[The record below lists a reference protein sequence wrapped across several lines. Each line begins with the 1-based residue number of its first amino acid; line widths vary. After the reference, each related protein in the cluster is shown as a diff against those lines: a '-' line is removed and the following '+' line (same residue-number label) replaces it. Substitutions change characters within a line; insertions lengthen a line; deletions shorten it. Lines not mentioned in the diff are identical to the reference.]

1 MWYGKI
7 IDKKI
12 YLYRNLQKDYMNIL
26 ESLRQGIIPETEETC
41 SEKIP
46 DLREILLKFEKER
59 INSEFSHD
67 QYIIKVYSVKKELE
81 EIINLYLEKLVSIY
95 TLLDIKY
102 NNDPCLYFSKL
113 KNAGLQDVDNAAAEM
128 GINMCSFRSYLDNYL
143 GHEIEKYMPHTV
155 SLIGKTLALDFLL
168 KSGSLENLVK
178 YPAGTLQILGAEKAF
193 FNHMRK
199 GTPPPKHGIIFNYPG
214 LSALP
219 PNQRG
224 KVARAIANKMAI
236 TLKMDFFKTDGDTEG
251 MVNEIKKKM
260 NIQV

>member
-1 MWYGKI
+1 MG
-7 IDKKI
+7 
-12 YLYRNLQKDYMNIL
+12 L
-26 ESLRQGIIPETEETC
+26 
-41 SEKIP
+41 
-46 DLREILLKFEKER
+46 LLKFERER

-67 QYIIKVYSVKKELE
+67 QYIIKMYSVKKELE

-102 NNDPCLYFSKL
+102 NNDPCLYFLKL
-113 KNAGLQDVDNAAAEM
+113 KNAELQEVDRAAAEM
-128 GINMCSFRSYLDNYL
+128 GSRMCEFRQYLDNYL
-143 GHEIEKYMPHTV
+143 GKEIEKYMPNTV
-155 SLIGKTLALDFLL
+155 LLIGPTLALDFLL

-224 KVARAIANKMAI
+224 KVARTIANKMAI
-236 TLKMDFFKTDGDTEG
+236 TLKMDYFKTTGNIEA
-251 MVNEIKKKM
+251 MVTEIKGRM
-260 NIQV
+260 AL

>member
-1 MWYGKI
+1 M
-7 IDKKI
+7 
-12 YLYRNLQKDYMNIL
+12 
-26 ESLRQGIIPETEETC
+26 
-41 SEKIP
+41 
-46 DLREILLKFEKER
+46 
-59 INSEFSHD
+59 
-67 QYIIKVYSVKKELE
+67 
-81 EIINLYLEKLVSIY
+81 
-95 TLLDIKY
+95 
-102 NNDPCLYFSKL
+102 
-113 KNAGLQDVDNAAAEM
+113 DNAAAEM

-143 GHEIEKYMPHTV
+143 GNEIEKYMPHTV